1 MNNSALVRAGSK
13 ALKATQGGNRS
24 GFGEDLHWSFWDVQP
39 LAITTLTHKFFAQS
53 QGQGT
58 PVKTFDQTNMIQ
70 GGSMPNGNH
79 FTVKEI
85 KMMYTGLGS
94 KTSLFMQFFYQMLQQ
109 TTFDIRFVGKDS
121 MGQWALNELF
131 GNAFGVNIIPTVA
144 GDNLP
149 AVNQSIIKAS
159 FFLNIPIKIP
169 ALQNFEVNIVHH
181 TAIGSGEMEG
191 DLLKISLCGELNR
204 LS

>member
-1 MNNSALVRAGSK
+1 MANRNLIRAGTS
-13 ALKATQGGNRS
+13 ALKATQGGNRT
-24 GFGEDLHWSFWDVQP
+24 GVGEDLHFSFWDTQEILPAV
-39 LAITTLTHKFFAQS
+39 LTHKFFAQS

-58 PVKTFDQTNMIQ
+58 PVKRFDQTNMVQ

-85 KMMYTGLGS
+85 KLMYTASAGKS
-94 KTSLFMQFFYQMLQQ
+94 STFMQLFYLMLQQ
-109 TTFDIRFVGKDS
+109 TTFDIRFIGKDS

-131 GNAFGVNIIPTVA
+131 GNSLGVNIIPSAA

-149 AVNQSIIKAS
+149 GVNKPIIKAG
-159 FFLNIPIKIP
+159 FFLNIPIVIP
-169 ALQNFEVNIVHH
+169 ALQNFEVNITHH
-181 TAIGSGEMEG
+181 VAANSLLEG
-191 DLLKISLCGELNR
+191 DFLKVSLCGQLNR

>member
-1 MNNSALVRAGSK
+1 MSRAMVRAGSN
-13 ALKATQGGNRS
+13 ALKATQAGNRS
-24 GFGEDLHWSFWDVQP
+24 GVGEKLHWSFWDVQP
-39 LAITTLTHKFFAQS
+39 LAIATLTHKYFAQS

-58 PVKTFDQTNMIQ
+58 PVKRFDQTNMIQ

-85 KMMYTGLGS
+85 KMMYTGLGP
-94 KTSLFMQFFYQMLQQ
+94 KTTTFMQYLYQMLQQ

-131 GNAFGVNIIPTVA
+131 GNAIGANIVPTVA

-149 AVNQSIIKAS
+149 GVNKPVIKAS
-159 FFLNIPIKIP
+159 FFLNIPIVIP
-169 ALQNFEVNIVHH
+169 ALQNFEVNVVHH
-181 TAIGSGEMEG
+181 VAVGSSELEG
-191 DLLKISLCGELNR
+191 DLLKISLCGELER